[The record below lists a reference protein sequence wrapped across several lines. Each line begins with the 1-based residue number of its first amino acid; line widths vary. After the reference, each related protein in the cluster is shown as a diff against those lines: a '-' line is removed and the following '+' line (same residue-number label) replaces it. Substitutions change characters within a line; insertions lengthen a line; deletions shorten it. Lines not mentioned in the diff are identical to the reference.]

1 MKFFKNEQLSTKEL
15 IGRLGVSEGTWK
27 KRRKDI
33 LFELANL
40 YKYEVIYS
48 GQARYYH
55 FLEDGEFEYHHKR
68 KVKDLSANGI
78 ERDKAFESAIIETL
92 TDQPLN
98 TAANVKRIIIEEWPE
113 VTKLGYAESTT
124 YEYTRVRMRK
134 WFGKDEDDNGSFEN
148 MEDLKMRKGY
158 IKRKVWCRLD
168 INNNVYIPLPKE
180 EIDDFIYM
188 LRINLMEDED
198 DEIKLLADFD
208 AGTITKEEYDEE
220 SRALKYGSYVSAKES
235 FKDKYGYF
243 PIKVP
248 EYIVYR

>member
-1 MKFFKNEQLSTKEL
+1 MKFFRNEQLSTNEL
-15 IGRLGVSEGTWK
+15 IKRLGISEGTWK

-40 YKYEVIYS
+40 YEYEVIYK

-55 FLEDGEFEYHHKR
+55 FLEDGEFEYYHKR
-68 KVKDLSANGI
+68 KSQKSSVIAQK
-78 ERDKAFESAIIETL
+78 RDVAFESAIIETL

-113 VTKLGYAESTT
+113 VTRLGYAESTT

-158 IKRKVWCRLD
+158 IRRKVWCRLD
-168 INNNVYIPLPKE
+168 INNNRYIPLPKE
-180 EIDDFIYM
+180 EIDAFIHI

-208 AGTITKEEYDEE
+208 AGTITKEEYAKE
-220 SRALKYGSYVSAKES
+220 SSALRYGSYVCAKES
-235 FKDKYGYF
+235 FKEIYGYF

-248 EYIVYR
+248 EYIVY